1 MKMNNFSKDMMS
13 LLPLLVAISTFKSVE
28 TVKQTGKTANCHN

>member
-1 MKMNNFSKDMMS
+1 MDNFIMS

-28 TVKQTGKTANCHN
+28 TVNQTGKMANCLN